1 MNNTVRIINRFPSH
15 YEAYDQSSILYKL
28 IDTIGRSIELAEEDI
43 NKILLSRW
51 IPTAD
56 QEELERIGK
65 LFGINSFEQEDL
77 ELYRIR
83 VVTTVHDLVNGRGT
97 PTSIRRFIKA
107 GTGLDPEI
115 VENPTVEASP
125 PSKLLKP
132 GDRWE
137 MFCNSIIDAEPIIFI
152 RGVTTTHN
160 PTITNLSTSE
170 SVTYNGL
177 LRKGA
182 TLTIYPDGKAS
193 LTGIDVSDK
202 IQIRADKDLRLPKG
216 RSVWVYTDANA
227 FIDNAKVKENSFTE
241 VNTVTVELK
250 MEWTERQPAT
260 VVVKVPGDGA
270 NDKLKMEVQD
280 LLERVRTVG
289 VTFKI
294 EMSNGEGHQ

>member
-1 MNNTVRIINRFPSH
+1 MQNTDRITGRLPSH
-15 YEAYDQSSILYKL
+15 FQAYEKNSILYKF
-28 IDTIGRSIELAEEDI
+28 IDAIGKSIELAEEDI

-51 IPTAD
+51 ISTAD
-56 QEELERIGK
+56 KDELERIGK
-65 LFGINSFEQEDL
+65 LFGVNSFDREDL
-77 ELYRIR
+77 ELYRRRI
-83 VVTTVHDLVNGRGT
+83 VTTVNDLAKGRGT
-97 PTSIRRFIKA
+97 PTSIRRFIKT

-115 VENPTVEASP
+115 VENPTVDASP
-125 PSKLLKP
+125 PSKFLKP

-137 MFCNSIIDAEPIIFI
+137 MFCNSVIDAEPIIYI
-152 RGVTTTHN
+152 RGVTTTRN

-202 IQIRADKDLRLPKG
+202 IQVRSQKYLRLPKG

-227 FIDNAKVKENSFTE
+227 FIDNAKFDESAFAE
-241 VNTVTVELK
+241 VNTVTVKLK
-250 MEWTERQPAT
+250 MEWTDRQPAT
-260 VVVKVPGDGA
+260 VVVKVPGNRA
-270 NDKLKMEVQD
+270 NDKLKMELQD
-280 LLERVRTVG
+280 LLERVRTAG

-294 EMSNGEGHQ
+294 EMSKDKGHQ

>member
-1 MNNTVRIINRFPSH
+1 MQNTERIIGRLPSH
-15 YEAYDQSSILYKL
+15 FQAYNKNSILYKF
-28 IDTIGRSIELAEEDI
+28 IDAIGISIEFAEEDI
-43 NKILLSRW
+43 NQILLSRW
-51 IPTAD
+51 ISTAD
-56 QEELERIGK
+56 QDELERVGK
-65 LFGINSFEQEDL
+65 LFGVNSFDREDL
-77 ELYRIR
+77 ELYRTRI
-83 VVTTVHDLVNGRGT
+83 VATVHDLVNGRGT
-97 PTSIRRFIKA
+97 PASIRRFIKT

-115 VENPTVEASP
+115 VENPTVEALP
-125 PSKLLKP
+125 PSKFLKP

-137 MFCNSIIDAEPIIFI
+137 MFCNSVVDAEPIMYI
-152 RGVTTTHN
+152 RGVTTTRN
-160 PTITNLSTSE
+160 PTITNLSTGE

-202 IQIRADKDLRLPKG
+202 VRVRAEKELRLPKG

-227 FIDNAKVKENSFTE
+227 FIDTAKFNESAFAE

-250 MEWTERQPAT
+250 MEWTERQPAA
-260 VVVKVPGDGA
+260 VVVNVPVGSD
-270 NDKLKMEVQD
+270 DEELKMEIQD

-294 EMSNGEGHQ
+294 EMLNDEGHQ